1 MWKFTQ
7 EIVETSTNLHLC
19 CDICAT
25 VCTCADCQ
33 LFTDSDN
40 DLSGAHN
47 RIPTQTC
54 ALSANPIVQTEIK
67 KQLLSY
73 RNALF
78 LKSSPE
84 SALVGHE
91 VCTGLT
97 MKTIEAIVDGYFSIK
112 TDLLNL
118 GITSLDYC
126 TTKYWISSTS
136 IHNNNIIVT
145 KVI

>member
-1 MWKFTQ
+1 MHTLFFTKDLGPKHHVSAGMKMYCENTMECRRVLLMWKFTQ
-7 EIVETSTNLHLC
+7 EIVKTPTNLHLG

-47 RIPTQTC
+47 RIPRLTC
-54 ALSANPIVQTEIK
+54 ALSANLIVQTEIR

-84 SALVGHE
+84 SALVGHK

-97 MKTIEAIVDGYFSIK
+97 MKILKLSSI
-112 TDLLNL
+112 D
-118 GITSLDYC
+118 
-126 TTKYWISSTS
+126 ISQ
-136 IHNNNIIVT
+136 
-145 KVI
+145 